1 MKKMLK
7 IALSSALVGLAASGS
22 AATFVNGSFELGTD
36 PGVFSTETA
45 GSTAI
50 TGWDIG
56 GFGVDYIGSYWMA
69 SDGVRSVD
77 LSALSAGSVSQ
88 AFDTVRGLDYTVTFD
103 LSGNPDGGVGPRTAI
118 VSIDG
123 SLPSVQTYIVT
134 PANSRETMNWQTY
147 SYTFT
152 AFASV
157 SRLVFASADFSPF
170 GPALDNVSV
179 VADGG
184 GAGSTVPEPAT
195 WAMLVIGFGMVG
207 VSVRNRRPRV
217 TAA

>member
-1 MKKMLK
+1 MKKILK
-7 IALSSALVGLAASGS
+7 IALSSALVGLAASAS
-22 AATFVNGSFELGTD
+22 AATFVNGSFEMGND
-36 PGVFSTETA
+36 PGSFSTETA
-45 GSTAI
+45 GSNAI
-50 TGWDIG
+50 TGWEIG
-56 GFGVDYIGSYWMA
+56 GFGVDYIGNYWMA
-69 SDGVRSVD
+69 SDGVRSID

-88 AFDTVRGLDYTVTFD
+88 AFETISGVDYTVSFD
-103 LSGNPDGGVGPRTAI
+103 LSGNPDGGTETRTAI

-123 SLPSVQTYIVT
+123 SLPSVQTYVVS
-134 PANSRETMNWQTY
+134 PANSRETMNWQTFSY
-147 SYTFT
+147 SFT

-184 GAGSTVPEPAT
+184 GIGAAVPEPAT

-207 VSVRNRRPRV
+207 VSVRSRRPRV